1 MSALNLKNRDNTKP
15 NAMRNAGWIP
25 VGYVIRGEPT
35 LTLKATEGDLLKAMA
50 GAKGAGMITVN
61 LEGETKTRNA
71 VVKQVQKS
79 LMQKHI
85 QTVVLMDLNL
95 NETITVDVPIHHV
108 GTPAAVLAAEGT
120 LVHPNLMIQVRGRA
134 GDLPS
139 HIDVDISQLAMGEH
153 ITAGEVELPKG
164 MELASS
170 ADAILFIVKVLR
182 AVVIEETPAEVATE
196 SASVGESS
204 ESSGD

>member
-25 VGYVIRGEPT
+25 VGYVIRGEAT
-35 LTLKATEGDLLKAMA
+35 RTLKATEADIIKAMA

-71 VVKQVQKS
+71 VVKQVQKN

-85 QTVVLMDLNL
+85 QTIVLMDLNL

-108 GTPAAVLAAEGT
+108 GTPAAVLAAEAT
-120 LVHPNLMIQVRGRA
+120 VVHPNLQIQVRGRA
-134 GDLPS
+134 GDLPN
-139 HIDVDISQLAMGEH
+139 HIEVDISHLEVGHH
-153 ITAGEVELPKG
+153 ITAAEVELPKG

-170 ADAILFIVKVLR
+170 PDAILFIVKVLR
-182 AVVIEETPAEVATE
+182 AVVLEETHAETPAEPALI
-196 SASVGESS
+196 GESS
-204 ESSGD
+204 ESAE